1 MAENAWAVL
10 LGAAQKEGL
19 LRQGHSPDGRGEDG
33 NLCLRGWHIMPS
45 QTINMHFYTIP
56 KRGNEATSHEM
67 HGVMDRRNLRSE
79 NTTAAGERMH
89 IVTTQPEAT
98 WAKLA

>member
-10 LGAAQKEGL
+10 LVSTQKEGH
-19 LRQGHSPDGRGEDG
+19 LRQGHSADGRAEHGS
-33 NLCLRGWHIMPS
+33 LCLRGWHIMPS
-45 QTINMHFYTIP
+45 QTINMHFSTIP
-56 KRGNEATSHEM
+56 ERGNEATSHEM

-79 NTTAAGERMH
+79 NTAAAGERMH